1 MKYNIYIS
9 QFKKEQREEMVNAI
23 TSLGGIH
30 NKHLQSTTNILICK
44 NIHSKSYKS
53 ASILECEILLKNWLI
68 DSMKNKKF
76 ISFDNYRLGIFEGL
90 KVKLHG
96 IKDKEDERELQ
107 EIFERYGGEI
117 TKNTKGEFFDIIF
130 TSEEVFSKERLFLN
144 EYKVPIL
151 SVEWLKLCLLE
162 EKFLNTKVYDLR
174 KRELKISR
182 KCKFSI

>member
-1 MKYNIYIS
+1 
-9 QFKKEQREEMVNAI
+9 
-23 TSLGGIH
+23 
-30 NKHLQSTTNILICK
+30 
-44 NIHSKSYKS
+44 
-53 ASILECEILLKNWLI
+53 
-68 DSMKNKKF
+68 MKNKKF